1 MVVVANNMVRWFW
14 EKILEDEVALI
25 GIAKTMMVRIK
36 DKIAVL
42 IIKLMKMGIEASLSL
57 VRE

>member
-1 MVVVANNMVRWFW
+1 
-14 EKILEDEVALI
+14 LEDEVALI